1 MNRRHFIKSAGVA
14 SLTIGYP
21 PSISLTAKSKFF
33 DQRPNIL
40 FITANQQ
47 HVRMMGCAGVEVPK
61 GLRGK
66 SFKGLVKGSD
76 NIQRGYVIS
85 QTNTG
90 RMLRTEKYKY
100 KIYLK
105 AGKSGELLFDM
116 ENDRLEMDNMT
127 GNARYKYI
135 LFAKRTKL
143 KQWLSENGD
152 ELGLKYIRAL

>member
-1 MNRRHFIKSAGVA
+1 MCR
-14 SLTIGYP
+14 
-21 PSISLTAKSKFF
+21 
-33 DQRPNIL
+33 
-40 FITANQQ
+40 
-47 HVRMMGCAGVEVPK
+47 VEVPK